1 MRYDT
6 GSLGLSA
13 SHRAMAS
20 STARS
25 PHSFLS
31 LPMMLRPLGPGP
43 VIASPRSHSSFT
55 GSLGAMAPAPIGA
68 EGGVGVIGGCGGK
81 QGEGRFLASSRRT
94 SGNVTVFGCAVP
106 EFLALWLATR
116 CLVRSRRRSQVTHV
130 MPVTLR
136 VTLPALH
143 SSTPSALH
151 ASRMALITVPRMSS
165 AADQI
170 SMSNSAVPPTS
181 SRAERT
187 AKTSAT
193 RRTPARRAMARFAGS
208 DARIIRSDR
217 ALEPAAMPRLVLQQ
231 EDADASATGSARS
244 DPAPICRAGRAT
256 MPAH

>member
-31 LPMMLRPLGPGP
+31 LPMMLRPLGP

-55 GSLGAMAPAPIGA
+55 GSRGAMAPAPIGA

-81 QGEGRFLASSRRT
+81 QGGGRVLASSRRT

-106 EFLALWLATR
+106 EFLALCLATR
-116 CLVRSRRRSQVTHV
+116 CFVRSRRRSHVTHV
-130 MPVTLR
+130 THVTS
-136 VTLPALH
+136 VTLPALY
-143 SSTPSALH
+143 SSRPSALH
-151 ASRMALITVPRMSS
+151 ASRMALITGPRMSS

-170 SMSNSAVPPTS
+170 SMSNFDAPPIS

-187 AKTSAT
+187 AITSAT

-208 DARIIRSDR
+208 DARIIRPDR
-217 ALEPAAMPRLVLQQ
+217 ALEAAAMPRLALQQ
-231 EDADASATGSARS
+231 EDADASAKGSAGF
-244 DPAPICRAGRAT
+244 DPAAICRAGRAT
-256 MPAH
+256 TPAH